1 MNIRQN
7 FFLNGEFYKDLFDV
21 LNHYGHEYYHNIP
34 DDFKETCYESVVEPI
49 FKLGSGELDEYIFDS
64 SIDRISDRI
73 NSREYFE
80 KIMEAVEQSIDIDNL
95 NSLIPTDFYEGTVK
109 FELVKEDF
117 KPCFLNID
125 LSSPFINNEN

>member
-7 FFLNGEFYKDLFDV
+7 FFLNDEFYKDLFDV
-21 LNHYGHEYYHNIP
+21 INHYGYEYYHNIP

-73 NSREYFE
+73 NGREYFE
-80 KIMEAVEQSIDIDNL
+80 KIMEAVEQSIDIDKL
-95 NSLIPTDFYEGTVK
+95 NSLIPTDFYEGNVE

-125 LSSPFINNEN
+125 LSSTTCQ